1 MAEGLAKLQ
10 ATIGYKFADARLLE
24 RSLTHRSFSADH
36 NERLEFLG
44 DAVLNAAVGH
54 LLYITL
60 AEHAEG
66 DMSRVRANLVR
77 QETLHQLAL
86 GLGLSPM
93 LRLGEGETRSGG
105 AQRASIL
112 ADALEAVIGAV
123 YIDAGEQGFNTASA
137 LVRRL
142 FADVEFTPSMPA
154 LTKDAKTQLQEWLQA
169 RKLPVPTY
177 RVMQTIGAAHRQTF
191 EVACEVPAYN
201 LLEAATGQSRR
212 AAEQNAAELM
222 MRRVKSRMG

>member
-1 MAEGLAKLQ
+1 MAEGLVRLQ
-10 ATIGYKFADARLLE
+10 ATIGHSFKNLRLLE
-24 RSLTHRSFSADH
+24 QALTHRSFSADH

-54 LLYITL
+54 LLFVTL

-77 QETLHQLAL
+77 QETLHRLAV
-86 GLGLSPM
+86 GLGIPPL
-93 LRLGEGETRSGG
+93 LRLGEGESRSGG

-123 YIDAGEQGFNTASA
+123 YIDAGDQGFNTASA

-142 FADVEFTPSMPA
+142 FADVEFTPGMPA

-169 RKLPVPTY
+169 RKLAVPTY
-177 RVMQTIGAAHRQTF
+177 RVVQTLGAAHRQTF
-191 EVACEVPAYN
+191 EVACEVPAYE
-201 LLEAATGQSRR
+201 LAEIATGQSRR
-212 AAEQNAAELM
+212 MAEQNAAEMM

>member
-1 MAEGLAKLQ
+1 MAEGLVRLQ
-10 ATIGYKFADARLLE
+10 ATIGHSFKNLRLLE
-24 RSLTHRSFSADH
+24 QALTHRSFSADH

-54 LLYITL
+54 LLFVTL

-77 QETLHQLAL
+77 QETLHRLAV
-86 GLGLSPM
+86 GLGIPPL
-93 LRLGEGETRSGG
+93 LRLGEGESRSGG

-123 YIDAGEQGFNTASA
+123 YIDAGDQGFNTASA

-142 FADVEFTPSMPA
+142 FADVEFTPGMPA

-169 RKLPVPTY
+169 RKLAVPTY
-177 RVMQTIGAAHRQTF
+177 RVVQTLGAAHRQTF
-191 EVACEVPAYN
+191 EVACEVPSYELA
-201 LLEAATGQSRR
+201 EIATGQSRR
-212 AAEQNAAELM
+212 MAEQNAAEMM